1 LFFGFLIN
9 SFSNNILK
17 ALKDSDDAFEMA
29 VNASKEKQS
38 RLEENAH
45 LAELNVFDLR
55 EKRKVAG
62 KDVSKN
68 WNGLSEKFKSRI

>member
-1 LFFGFLIN
+1 M
-9 SFSNNILK
+9 
-17 ALKDSDDAFEMA
+17 KDSDDAFDIA

-55 EKRKVAG
+55 EKEKWLEKMYRKIEMG
-62 KDVSKN
+62 FQKKI
-68 WNGLSEKFKSRI
+68 KSRI